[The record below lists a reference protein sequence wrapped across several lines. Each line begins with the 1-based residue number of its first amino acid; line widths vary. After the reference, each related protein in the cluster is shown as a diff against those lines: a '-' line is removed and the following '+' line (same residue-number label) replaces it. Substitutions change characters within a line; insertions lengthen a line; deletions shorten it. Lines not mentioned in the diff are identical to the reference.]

1 MLKQVL
7 GISVLA
13 ALSINVWAED
23 VHVAVAANFSK
34 PMKQIA
40 ADYEKASGNKVLV
53 SEGASGKLV
62 EQIKN
67 GAPFEVFLSADQKN
81 PIKLETEKL
90 DVSGSRFTYAIGKLV
105 LWSAKEGF
113 VDDQGAVLKTG
124 TFEHIA
130 IADPKTAPYGKAAL
144 KVMEKMGVLDTLQPK
159 IVQGES
165 IAQTKEFVSSSN
177 AELGF
182 VALSQVIKDGKIG
195 EGSGWMIPQDQ
206 YSPLY
211 QDAILLKTGENN
223 AAAKGLMDYLK
234 SPAGLDVIKSYGYEL
249 PAWATTNAK

>member
-1 MLKQVL
+1 MFKHC
-7 GISVLA
+7 ISISLLA
-13 ALSINVWAED
+13 AFSLSAWAED

-40 ADYEKASGNKVLV
+40 ADYEKATGNKVLV

-90 DVSGSRFTYAIGKLV
+90 DVAGSRFTYAIGKLV
-105 LWSAKEGF
+105 LWSAKADG
-113 VDDQGAVLKTG
+113 VDDQGAVLKNG
-124 TFEHIA
+124 KFEHLA
-130 IADPKTAPYGKAAL
+130 IADPKAAPYGKAAMT
-144 KVMEKMGVLDTLQPK
+144 VMEKMGALDSLKPK

-165 IAQTKEFVSSSN
+165 IAQTKAFISSGN

-195 EGSGWMIPQDQ
+195 EGSGWMVAQDL

-211 QDAILLKTGENN
+211 QDAILLKAGENN
-223 AAAKGLMDYLK
+223 AAAKGLLAYLK
-234 SPAGLDVIKSYGYEL
+234 SPAGLAVIKTYGYEL
-249 PAWATTNAK
+249 PAWATTDAK

>member
-105 LWSAKEGF
+105 LWSAKEGL
-113 VDDQGAVLKTG
+113 VDDQGAVIGCTLIN
-124 TFEHIA
+124 TFTDFFNVHIKA
-130 IADPKTAPYGKAAL
+130 IVITN
-144 KVMEKMGVLDTLQPK
+144 
-159 IVQGES
+159 S
-165 IAQTKEFVSSSN
+165 IEQ
-177 AELGF
+177 
-182 VALSQVIKDGKIG
+182 
-195 EGSGWMIPQDQ
+195 
-206 YSPLY
+206 
-211 QDAILLKTGENN
+211 
-223 AAAKGLMDYLK
+223 
-234 SPAGLDVIKSYGYEL
+234 
-249 PAWATTNAK
+249 

>member
-1 MLKQVL
+1 MFKHC
-7 GISVLA
+7 ISISLLA
-13 ALSINVWAED
+13 AFSLSAWAED

-40 ADYEKASGNKVLV
+40 ADYEKATGNKVLV

-90 DVSGSRFTYAIGKLV
+90 DVAGSRFTYAIGKLV
-105 LWSAKEGF
+105 LWSAKADV
-113 VDDQGAVLKTG
+113 VDDQGAVLKNG
-124 TFEHIA
+124 KFEHLA
-130 IADPKTAPYGKAAL
+130 IADPKAAPYGKAAMT
-144 KVMEKMGVLDTLQPK
+144 VMEKMGALDSLKPK

-165 IAQTKEFVSSSN
+165 IAQTKAFISSGN

-195 EGSGWMIPQDQ
+195 EGSGWMVAQDL

-211 QDAILLKTGENN
+211 QDAILLKAGENN
-223 AAAKGLMDYLK
+223 AAAKGLLAYLK
-234 SPAGLDVIKSYGYEL
+234 SPAGLAVIKTYGYEL
-249 PAWATTNAK
+249 PAWATTDAK

>member
-1 MLKQVL
+1 MLKPFIS
-7 GISVLA
+7 ISVIMA
-13 ALSINVWAED
+13 CSFNAWAED

-40 ADYEKASGNKVLV
+40 ADYEKATGNKVLI

-105 LWSAKEGF
+105 LWSAKTGF
-113 VDDQGAVLKTG
+113 VDDKGAVLKDG
-124 TFEHIA
+124 QFEHIA

-144 KVMEKMGVLDTLQPK
+144 KVMEKMGLTDALKPK

-165 IAQTKEFVSSSN
+165 IAQTKEFVGTGN

-182 VALSQVIKDGKIG
+182 VALSQVIKDGKIA
-195 EGSGWMIPQDQ
+195 EGSGWMVSQDL

-211 QDAILLKTGENN
+211 QDAILLKTGEHN
-223 AAAKGLMDYLK
+223 AAAKGLLDYLK
-234 SPAGLDVIKSYGYEL
+234 SPAGLAVIKSYGYEL
-249 PAWATTNAK
+249 PAWATTDAK